1 MADKRIILLGPPGAG
16 KGTQAEILT
25 KTLKIPQLSTGNLLR
40 AAVANAT
47 PVGLQAKSF
56 MDAGKLVPDEVV
68 IKLLMD
74 AIEQSKQTQPG
85 GYVLDGFP
93 RTLPQAEALRT
104 ALEKRGEGI
113 DKVIQIDTPDEL
125 IVERLSQRRSC
136 PDAACGAV
144 YNLKTKPPKKDNACD
159 VCGKELVTRK
169 DDKPET
175 IRVRQEQYW
184 RDTQPLID
192 YYKQAGLLEA
202 VQGDRS
208 LEEVTQA
215 ILGIAKR
222 IGKKK

>member
-1 MADKRIILLGPPGAG
+1 MADKRIVLLGPPGAG

-47 PVGLQAKSF
+47 PVGLQAKSY

-68 IKLLMD
+68 IKLLID
-74 AIEQSKQTQPG
+74 AIEQAKKTQPG

-93 RTLPQAEALRT
+93 RTLPQAEALR
-104 ALEKRGEGI
+104 AELEKRSEGI

-144 YNLKTKPPKKDNACD
+144 YNLKTKLPRKDGVCD
-159 VCGKELVTRK
+159 LCGKALITRK

-184 RDTQPLID
+184 RDTQPLIE
-192 YYKQAGLLEA
+192 YYKNAGLLEA
-202 VQGDRS
+202 VKGDRS

-215 ILGIAKR
+215 ILTIAKR